1 MYKNALFRSH
11 VKAFLHSIKVLKVHM
26 KLLAGDVR
34 EKILNTK
41 VTKIQNVI
49 KKFLWQKRL

>member
-1 MYKNALFRSH
+1 
-11 VKAFLHSIKVLKVHM
+11 M